1 MTQMPVIIALG
12 INFGIVP
19 LLFIQVG
26 FSQVFYPATILM
38 AWFWLLVVC
47 LLAPAYY
54 GVYLYA
60 FGLAEG
66 AAAMRPWRRAAG
78 WTAALL
84 FLAIGFIFANAMSLI
99 ENVPGWPGLW
109 LSHHSHGAALGTALN
124 LADPRL
130 WPRWLLMFGLAL
142 GTTGAWAAFDAAW
155 FARRESP
162 AYRLWAKRFAWQLQ
176 TVGVIWFAVA
186 GSWYAFGTWPADTRQ
201 AMFLSPWVLLTGMT
215 ALAPGLPWLLLWLA
229 RRREGELDRGWASL
243 VALSQF
249 GVLAVNAVSRQVVQ
263 HLEIRPYFDIVAQPT
278 DTQWSAM
285 AVFLGAFVVGLGVV
299 VWMIWQVVK
308 LPPQKGA
315 S

>member
-1 MTQMPVIIALG
+1 
-12 INFGIVP
+12 
-19 LLFIQVG
+19 
-26 FSQVFYPATILM
+26 
-38 AWFWLLVVC
+38 
-47 LLAPAYY
+47 
-54 GVYLYA
+54 
-60 FGLAEG
+60 
-66 AAAMRPWRRAAG
+66 
-78 WTAALL
+78 
-84 FLAIGFIFANAMSLI
+84 
-99 ENVPGWPGLW
+99 
-109 LSHHSHGAALGTALN
+109 
-124 LADPRL
+124 
-130 WPRWLLMFGLAL
+130 
-142 GTTGAWAAFDAAW
+142 
-155 FARRESP
+155 
-162 AYRLWAKRFAWQLQ
+162 
-176 TVGVIWFAVA
+176 VA